1 MEECYTA
8 KGSFMDPYYTTASC
22 TPAYQLRWSL
32 ALFPNSLVPAAE
44 SWLAPL
50 NASLENDH
58 IRVLQASTS
67 PKGALMLL
75 LSTQPLVKPVFIVQ
89 RTKGRLQYLL
99 QSKSITWR
107 RNFRLTTVGEAI
119 TGAVEKYVEKQLE
132 HHQLVSERS
141 QQNLADVSW
150 SDPLVKIEE
159 PIYSSHAQYIL
170 GLHVVLVHIERWS
183 TVDSKFLEAAQR
195 GILKTAAK
203 YDCRVSRIGILADH
217 IHATIRFH
225 YERSPGELA
234 IAFMNNIAYLHG
246 MRRLWPD
253 SYYVGTIG
261 PYNMDALRY

>member
-1 MEECYTA
+1 
-8 KGSFMDPYYTTASC
+8 MDPYYTASSC

-32 ALFPNSLVPAAE
+32 ALFPNSPMPPTE

-50 NASLENDH
+50 NSSLENDC
-58 IRVLQASTS
+58 IRVLQGSTS

-75 LSTQPLVKPVFIVQ
+75 LSTQPLVKPDFIVQ

-99 QSKSITWR
+99 RQQNITWR
-107 RNFRLTTVGEAI
+107 RNFRLTTVGDGNSA
-119 TGAVEKYVEKQLE
+119 TVEKYVEQQLE
-132 HHQLVSERS
+132 HHKLASERS
-141 QQNLADVSW
+141 QRNLADVCW

-170 GLHVVLVHIERWS
+170 GLHAVLVHIQRWS
-183 TVDSKFLEAAQR
+183 TVDPEFLQITQR

-225 YERSPGELA
+225 HELAPGELA
-234 IAFMNNIAYLHG
+234 LSLMNNIAYLHG
-246 MRRLWPD
+246 MRVWAD

-261 PYNMDALRY
+261 PYDMNVLR